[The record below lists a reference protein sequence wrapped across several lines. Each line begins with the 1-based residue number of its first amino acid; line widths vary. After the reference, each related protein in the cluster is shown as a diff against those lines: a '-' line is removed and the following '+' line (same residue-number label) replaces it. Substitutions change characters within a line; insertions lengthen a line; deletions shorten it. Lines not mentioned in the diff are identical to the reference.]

1 MNDKLKAPVR
11 QLFSMVELYNGSTLE
26 NIFFYNSNL
35 ISWSVERV
43 GEDTKFFGYG
53 ICQKCNVKVIDPEGL
68 LDITTEHYLNIV
80 PGVIT
85 GKDEYGN
92 VIDYTDAFPWFK
104 VSEVHRDKTTNE
116 LSITGYDL
124 LDQTT
129 KLPIPEDIVTN
140 GTSVDAIIEPA
151 CAALSEHSRLE
162 ISCECPFSDWDW
174 MLANGGNYE
183 GTEKLR
189 DALDDLAEVLNCIY
203 YLDAGNTLRF
213 VRLSNDAETHYIDK
227 SLYFDFNAST
237 NRRLSKLC
245 RATELGNNVDIDT
258 GVSGTTQYIRDN
270 GFLELDDNIA
280 EVLQEMINTVG
291 GLTIG
296 QFELTWRG
304 NFLYKIGDRIEME
317 GRNTENIYSFI
328 LNDTIEY
335 DGSLTQKT
343 QWHYTASE
351 TEDASNPSTVG
362 EILKQTYARVD
373 KVNKEISLVV
383 SDKDAMNDKI
393 TQIQLT
399 TDNITS
405 SVQRIETN
413 TNNSI
418 DAIEEELQTI
428 RNKVET
434 TLSAEDIQIKIEEEI
449 SNIEGVD
456 SITTTT
462 GFTFNE
468 DGLTIQKSDSEMSTI
483 VTEDGMIVYKN
494 GNEVLKA
501 NNQGV
506 DAANLHA
513 TTYLIIGMNSRFED
527 YNNNTRTGCFW
538 IGS

>member
-1 MNDKLKAPVR
+1 MNERLKAPVR
-11 QLFSMVELYNGSTLE
+11 QLFSMVELIDNSTVE
-26 NIFFYNSNL
+26 DTFYFDTNL

-53 ICQKCNVKVIDPEGL
+53 ICQKCNVKVLDPEAQ
-68 LDITTEHYLNIV
+68 LDIRTDHYLNIV
-80 PGVIT
+80 PGVVVAT
-85 GKDEYGN
+85 DEWGN
-92 VIDYTDAFPWFK
+92 EVEYEDCFPWFK

-129 KLPIPEDIVTN
+129 KLPIPEDIVMS
-140 GTSVDAIIEPA
+140 GTSVDTILDPA
-151 CAALSEHSRLE
+151 CAALREHSMIE
-162 ISCECPFSDWDW
+162 ISYDCPFSDWDW
-174 MLANGGNYE
+174 MLENGGNYE

-203 YLDAGNTLRF
+203 YLDAGNSLRF
-213 VRLSNDAETHYIDK
+213 VRLSNNAETHYIDK
-227 SLYFDFNAST
+227 SLYFDFTAGT

-245 RATELGNNVDIDT
+245 RATELGNNVDVDT

-270 GFLELDDNIA
+270 GFLELDENIA

-317 GRNTENIYSFI
+317 GRNSENICSFI

-362 EILKQTYARVD
+362 EMLKQTYARVD

-383 SDKDAMNDKI
+383 SDKDAMKETV
-393 TQIQLT
+393 TQIQLD
-399 TDNITS
+399 TDAITS

-413 TNNSI
+413 MNNSLES
-418 DAIEEELQTI
+418 IEGELETI

-449 SNIEGVD
+449 SNMEGTESV
-456 SITTTT
+456 TTTT
-462 GFTFNE
+462 GFTFNDE
-468 DGLTIQKSDSEMSTI
+468 GLTISKSDSEMSTI

-494 GNEVLKA
+494 GQEVLKA

-513 TTYLIIGMNSRFED
+513 TTYLIIGLNSRFED
-527 YNNNTRTGCFW
+527 YDNNTRTGCFW

>member
-1 MNDKLKAPVR
+1 MNDRLKAPVR
-11 QLFSMVELYNGSTLE
+11 QLFSMVELIDNSTVE
-26 NIFFYNSNL
+26 DTFYFDTNL

-53 ICQKCNVKVIDPEGL
+53 VVQKCNVKVLDPEAQ
-68 LDITTEHYLNIV
+68 LDIRTDHYLNIV
-80 PGVIT
+80 PGVVVAT
-85 GKDEYGN
+85 DEWGN
-92 VIDYTDAFPWFK
+92 EVEYEDCFPWFK

-129 KLPIPEDIVTN
+129 KLPIPEDIVMS
-140 GTSVDAIIEPA
+140 GTSVDTILDPA
-151 CAALSEHSRLE
+151 CAALREYSMIE
-162 ISCECPFSDWDW
+162 ISYDCPFSDWDW
-174 MLANGGNYE
+174 MLENGGNYE

-203 YLDAGNTLRF
+203 YLDAGNVLRF

-227 SLYFDFNAST
+227 SLYFDFTAGT

-291 GLTIG
+291 DLTIG

-317 GRNTENIYSFI
+317 GRNSSNICSFI

-362 EILKQTYARVD
+362 EMLKQTYARVD

-383 SDKDAMNDKI
+383 SDKDAMKETV
-393 TQIQLT
+393 TQIQLD
-399 TDNITS
+399 TDSITS

-413 TNNSI
+413 MNNSLES
-418 DAIEEELQTI
+418 IEDELETI

-449 SNIEGVD
+449 SNMEGTESV
-456 SITTTT
+456 TTST
-462 GFTFNE
+462 GFTFNDE
-468 DGLTIQKSDSEMSTI
+468 GLTISKSDSEMSTI

-494 GNEVLKA
+494 GQEVLVA
-501 NNQGV
+501 NNKGV

-513 TTYLIIGMNSRFED
+513 TTYLIIGLNSRFED
-527 YNNNTRTGCFW
+527 YDNNTRTGCFW